1 MPGANCSV
9 IQCGSSR
16 KTKGIS
22 VFKLSSPKTEALKTW
37 RKELLS
43 IITRDRVVGKDFQKK
58 IDNDTVHIC
67 SRHFTEDQV
76 YVCKYAS

>member
-16 KTKGIS
+16 RTKGIS
-22 VFKLSSPKTEALKTW
+22 LFKLPSPKTEALKTW
-37 RKELLS
+37 RKELLI
-43 IITRDRVVGKDFQKK
+43 IITRDRVVDKDFQKQ

-67 SRHFTEDQV
+67 SRHFTEEQF

>member
-9 IQCGSSR
+9 TQHGSSR
-16 KTKGIS
+16 RTKGIS
-22 VFKLSSPKTEALKTW
+22 LFKLPSRKTEALKTW

-43 IITRDRVVGKDFQKK
+43 IITRDRAVDKDFQKQ
-58 IDNDTVHIC
+58 IDNDTAHIC
-67 SRHFTEDQV
+67 SKHFTEEQF